1 MEYKGLPAADRH
13 GRSEMDDDIERRV
26 RRIEGKVDAL
36 LGLVLM
42 ALGFWCADRLAALFQ
57 RTMGWNRDWMFFVS
71 ALAIYLAFV
80 FWFARIMEKR

>member
-1 MEYKGLPAADRH
+1 MQHIR
-13 GRSEMDDDIERRV
+13 MDDDIHRRV

-57 RTMGWNRDWMFFVS
+57 RTMGWNRDWLFFAS
-71 ALAIYLAFV
+71 AVTIYLAFV

>member
-1 MEYKGLPAADRH
+1 MK
-13 GRSEMDDDIERRV
+13 DDSERRV

-57 RTMGWNRDWMFFVS
+57 RTMGWNRDWIFFAS
-71 ALAIYLAFV
+71 AVVIYFAFV
-80 FWFARIMEKR
+80 FWFGRIMENR

>member
-1 MEYKGLPAADRH
+1 MEDDADR
-13 GRSEMDDDIERRV
+13 RA

-57 RTMGWNRDWMFFVS
+57 RTMGWNRDWIFFAS
-71 ALAIYLAFV
+71 AVVIYFAFV
-80 FWFARIMEKR
+80 FWFGRIMENR